1 MFWSTC
7 IEWVYNLIGLCFVDV
22 FRNVYKDLRQIE
34 LACDSQEDVDSWKA
48 SFLRAGVYPEKDQVW
63 NEQMLLLSPLRIS
76 HLSLSC
82 IYTLSL
88 SGWEWRCPCGH
99 ILYGPSAGAAGGNH
113 PQPGGFLHRHYKQI
127 HKGPHAQDHHAP
139 YDQQCEPTCC
149 ALYFLYRERRPF
161 EFFSRAYVGAE
172 ERLSFWASLMY
183 LCDVASNWVPN
194 NLHCRLRISSTPSY
208 PPISTHLVIR
218 TAWWRRVLT
227 RPSGG
232 TKCYACI
239 MHSRRHC
246 TLLVT
251 SVPIPSLCQY
261 HHL

>member
-1 MFWSTC
+1 MCS
-7 IEWVYNLIGLCFVDV
+7 

-34 LACDSQEDVDSWKA
+34 LACDAQDDVDSWKA

-63 NEQMLLLSPLRIS
+63 NEQMLPLSPLGIS

-82 IYTLSL
+82 IYMLSL
-88 SGWEWRCPCGH
+88 SGWQWRCPCRH

-139 YDQQCEPTCC
+139 YDQQCEPNCC
-149 ALYFLYRERRPF
+149 AMYFLYRERRPF
-161 EFFSRAYVGAE
+161 ESSNFLVGHMLTLVFLIWSWGAFVLFFRA
-172 ERLSFWASLMY
+172 LFIY
-183 LCDVASNWVPN
+183 LFDVATNCVPN
-194 NLHCRLRISSTPSY
+194 NLHCRLRISSTLSY
-208 PPISTHLVIR
+208 PPISTHLVIK

-232 TKCYACI
+232 TRCYACI

-246 TLLVT
+246 ILLVT